1 MSCFFAKLQGNIGF
15 FKMSFHSFVCIKWTL
30 LVRPFKATPENQ
42 QDMKISAEAFFVKI
56 FHYMPKK
63 KETNCINQISALNSK
78 RDICKK

>member
-1 MSCFFAKLQGNIGF
+1 M
-15 FKMSFHSFVCIKWTL
+15 
-30 LVRPFKATPENQ
+30 RPFKATPENQ

-78 RDICKK
+78 RDICKKW